1 MRTDQMLREANR
13 KRDLAQRI
21 RAQAESMMRV
31 RASALRQAEKLDGE
45 AAGLEVARFKRNQAY
60 CLLRDAPSMPLAKD
74 RARLILYAK
83 FFEEEAV
90 KLEARAGD
98 PITGASDRAP
108 SLVARALKPPSSRR
122 RAR

>member
-31 RASALRQAEKLDGE
+31 RASALRQAEKLDGV
-45 AAGLEVARFKRNQAY
+45 ATGLEVARFKRHKAY
-60 CLLRDAPSMPLAKD
+60 CLMRDAPSMPLAKD

-83 FFEEEAV
+83 FFEEEAIR
-90 KLEARAGD
+90 LEARAGD
-98 PITGASDRAP
+98 PIAGASDREGKRG
-108 SLVARALKPPSSRR
+108 VQ
-122 RAR
+122 

>member
-13 KRDLAQRI
+13 KRDLAQQI
-21 RAQAESMMRV
+21 RAQAESMNTARH
-31 RASALRQAEKLDGE
+31 L
-45 AAGLEVARFKRNQAY
+45 LEVARTKRNRAY

-83 FFEEEAV
+83 FFEEEAI

-98 PITGASDRAP
+98 PIAGASDREGKRGAQ
-108 SLVARALKPPSSRR
+108 
-122 RAR
+122 